1 MASDSNIHESIR
13 HLAVDITKLVP
24 LDGNPRK
31 GNVDAIMASYK
42 EFGQVK
48 PVVVKKNDD
57 GTLTVIAGNHQV
69 EACRRLGW
77 KEVAVVEF
85 AGDDA
90 RAIAFAL
97 ADNRTTELGL
107 VDNDLLFELMEKLD
121 EDYDDLFVSLG
132 WDEFEFASIE
142 SDYGS
147 EDNDNSFVP
156 PVMIEPVTPVTPA
169 SPVMRVVET
178 ESGEGVVAPANTD
191 IGKALT
197 QGASA
202 VVGNSGSRAVVQYTL
217 VFDDGD
223 QQRRWYD
230 FVRWIKTAPAY
241 DGDTTA
247 QRILSFIDA
256 HAEI

>member
-1 MASDSNIHESIR
+1 MSQIHESIR

-31 GNVDAIMASYK
+31 GNVDAIIASYK

-57 GTLTVIAGNHQV
+57 GTMTVIAGNHQV

-85 AGDDA
+85 DGDDE

-107 VDNDLLFELMEKLD
+107 VDNDLLFEMMGQLG

-142 SDYGS
+142 SDYGTQ
-147 EDNDNSFVP
+147 EDDNTFIP
-156 PVMIEPVTPVTPA
+156 PVMIEPVAPVAPA

-178 ESGEGVVAPANTD
+178 ESGEGVVAPADTD
-191 IGKALT
+191 TAKAVT
-197 QGASA
+197 QGSTS
-202 VVGNSGSRAVVQYTL
+202 VVGSSARAVVQYTL
-217 VFDDGD
+217 VFDDGE

-230 FVRWIKTAPAY
+230 FVRWIKTASAY
-241 DGDTTA
+241 EGDTTA

-256 HAEI
+256 HSEI

>member
-1 MASDSNIHESIR
+1 
-13 HLAVDITKLVP
+13 
-24 LDGNPRK
+24 
-31 GNVDAIMASYK
+31 
-42 EFGQVK
+42 
-48 PVVVKKNDD
+48 
-57 GTLTVIAGNHQV
+57 
-69 EACRRLGW
+69 
-77 KEVAVVEF
+77 VEF
-85 AGDDA
+85 DGDDD

-107 VDNDLLFELMEKLD
+107 VDNDLLFEMMGQLG

-132 WDEFEFASIE
+132 WDEFEFASME

-178 ESGEGVVAPANTD
+178 DSGEGVVAPANTD

-197 QGASA
+197 QGSPS
-202 VVGNSGSRAVVQYTL
+202 VVGSSTRAVVQYTL

-230 FVRWIKTAPAY
+230 FVKWIKTAPAY